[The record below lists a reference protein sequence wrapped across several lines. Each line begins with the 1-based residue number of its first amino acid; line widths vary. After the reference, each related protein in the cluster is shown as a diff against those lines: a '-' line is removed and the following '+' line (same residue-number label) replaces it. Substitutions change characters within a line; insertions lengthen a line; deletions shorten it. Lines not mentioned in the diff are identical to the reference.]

1 MANQGLLSRPLLVL
15 IPILVGL
22 FLTRS
27 PYMMT
32 TTAPSA
38 SKPWADSP
46 IKLVATPQYETK
58 KTDIFT
64 TGATH
69 MALVHNS
76 ILRGYNSIYQQAA
89 HVKPEDYSDFIGYCL
104 TWHKFVVS
112 HHDDE
117 EDTLFTAVAQVLDD
131 KTIWEG
137 TLKEHEAFL
146 GGLAE
151 FHKYLTSLA
160 SPADFS
166 GAELLR
172 IMSTFQESFDEHFHS
187 EISTIASLSEHP
199 KAPKEGSPE
208 EAETRALFK
217 SWGKA
222 TVSKAGT
229 LDVVP
234 FFLLNLDGTVE
245 DGMWASWPPMPAPIK
260 WGLENLAGS
269 WHSGWWKFSSCA
281 GGSPRELYALPSASS

>member
-1 MANQGLLSRPLLVL
+1 MHLISLSCETDPN
-15 IPILVGL
+15 G
-22 FLTRS
+22 
-27 PYMMT
+27 
-32 TTAPSA
+32 
-38 SKPWADSP
+38 
-46 IKLVATPQYETK
+46 VA
-58 KTDIFT
+58 
-64 TGATH
+64 
-69 MALVHNS
+69 
-76 ILRGYNSIYQQAA
+76 
-89 HVKPEDYSDFIGYCL
+89 
-104 TWHKFVVS
+104 
-112 HHDDE
+112 
-117 EDTLFTAVAQVLDD
+117 
-131 KTIWEG
+131 
-137 TLKEHEAFL
+137 EAFL
-146 GGLAE
+146 GGLGE
-151 FHKYLTSLA
+151 FHKYLSSLA

-260 WGLENLAGS
+260 WGLENIAGS
-269 WHSGWWKFSSCA
+269 WYSGWWKFSSCA

>member
-1 MANQGLLSRPLLVL
+1 MANQGLLSRPLLLV
-15 IPILVGL
+15 IPILIGL

-27 PYMMT
+27 PYMMAT
-32 TTAPSA
+32 VAPSA
-38 SKPWADSP
+38 SKPWADGP

-89 HVKPEDYSDFIGYCL
+89 HVKPADYSDFIGYCL

-117 EDTLFTAVAQVLDD
+117 EDTLFTAVANVLDD

-146 GGLAE
+146 GGLGE

-160 SPADFS
+160 SPAAFS

-172 IMSTFQESFDEHFHS
+172 IMSTFQDSFDEHFHS
-187 EISTIASLSEHP
+187 EIATIASLAEHP
-199 KAPKEGSPE
+199 KAPKAGSAE

-217 SWGKA
+217 SWGKS

-281 GGSPRELYALPSASS
+281 GGSPRELYALQ